1 MHDTRRAAAKF
12 IGQTILP
19 SDQAFVVDF
28 DEQPRLLHDV
38 SGDVV
43 SLMRGLN
50 RLEAA
55 GKTAMYDAIVF
66 SLLQFENRA
75 GRRALVVLS
84 DGDDIDSRFGP
95 KQCIEMARDAGVPVY
110 VIGLGSLDTL
120 RRSLPKRELRQ
131 ITRETG
137 GNLFFVDTF
146 EQLAEAYAQINAELR
161 SQYSLGFYTE
171 ADLTDEQKRE
181 VEVRV
186 EGGYEARTVV
196 GAGSVTP

>member
-1 MHDTRRAAAKF
+1 
-12 IGQTILP
+12 
-19 SDQAFVVDF
+19 
-28 DEQPRLLHDV
+28 
-38 SGDVV
+38 
-43 SLMRGLN
+43 LMRGLN

-66 SLLQFENRA
+66 SLLQFENQG

-95 KQCIEMARDAGVPVY
+95 KQCIDMARDAGVPVY
-110 VIGLGSLDTL
+110 VIGLGALDTL

-131 ITRETG
+131 ITEETG

-146 EQLAEAYAQINAELR
+146 EQLADAYAQINAELR
-161 SQYSLGFYTE
+161 SQYSLGFY
-171 ADLTDEQKRE
+171 ADDDLTDDDKRE

-186 EGGYEARTVV
+186 RGGLDARTVV
-196 GAGSVTP
+196 GVGAAVAPQ